1 MTSRSQVSLHKEI
14 NWVICSCTMVTSV
27 SASNEREP
35 PVSKAENEKENT
47 NASLPKLDWV
57 RCMVLMMS
65 AFLSYAWLQD
75 LILVS
80 LPQWLKQRT
89 QPSTYLCR
97 GQAWQPLYILVS
109 ILCHVS
115 KTNHSFVWHC
125 ISSYDMRK
133 SVWINNY
140 CNCSCVFIYAV
151 RITDEIIIAGNQRNE
166 RIYK

>member
-1 MTSRSQVSLHKEI
+1 MRFFIELSGIIGIYVASELLLFKVIVLTSMQRVTSSDIRPALTKQYMTSRSQVSPHKEI
-14 NWVICSCTMVTSV
+14 NWLVCSCTMVTSV
-27 SASNEREP
+27 SASDEREP

-47 NASLPKLDWV
+47 NASQPKLDWV

-109 ILCHVS
+109 I
-115 KTNHSFVWHC
+115 
-125 ISSYDMRK
+125 
-133 SVWINNY
+133 
-140 CNCSCVFIYAV
+140 
-151 RITDEIIIAGNQRNE
+151 
-166 RIYK
+166 